1 MSAAIGDSG
10 ISYDFFFYN
19 ADNEVWNGTAFV
31 TWSDVD
37 FASYRVAA
45 TETGTS
51 GEFPVPTPPTG
62 ATRYVMRERG
72 ATLALSYKTYTH
84 DLKLSDDA
92 ATAATQATAAAL
104 DATAIKAKTDLIGS
118 GTAFSGPPVTE
129 SGQLTR
135 IVIGDDYSAA
145 NGRAFS
151 WTFDAITGFTVGS
164 CTAKFGLKHAT
175 NPTAYSALVTAATV
189 TDLGSGRWS
198 VSFDVDKTDTAS
210 LPQAH
215 YEWSVEIIHSG
226 EEVTIAKSEE
236 TRDRVKLVTKQT

>member
-1 MSAAIGDSG
+1 M
-10 ISYDFFFYN
+10 
-19 ADNEVWNGTAFV
+19 
-31 TWSDVD
+31 
-37 FASYRVAA
+37 VAN
-45 TETGTS
+45 
-51 GEFPVPTPPTG
+51 
-62 ATRYVMRERG
+62 
-72 ATLALSYKTYTH
+72 
-84 DLKLSDDA
+84 A

-104 DATAIKAKTDLIGS
+104 DAVSIKAKTDLIGT

-135 IVIGDDYSAA
+135 IVIGDDYNAV

-151 WTFDAITGFTVGS
+151 WTFDAIPGFVVGS

-175 NPTAYSALVTAATV
+175 NPAMYNALITAATV
-189 TDLGSGRWS
+189 TDLGGSRWK

-215 YEWSVEIIHSG
+215 YEWSVEIVHATD
-226 EEVTIAKSEE
+226 EVTVAKSED

>member
-1 MSAAIGDSG
+1 MTARGASG
-10 ISYDFFFYN
+10 TSHDFFFYN
-19 ADNEVWNGTAFV
+19 AAGEVWNTTAFV
-31 TWSDVD
+31 TWADVD
-37 FASYRVAA
+37 YATYRVAA
-45 TETGTS
+45 TETGMS
-51 GEFPVPTPPTG
+51 GRYPVPTPPSGT
-62 ATRYVMRERG
+62 TEYELRVRG
-72 ATLALSYKTYTH
+72 ASLALSYTAWEGNI
-84 DLKLSDDA
+84 KLETDA
-92 ATAATQATAAAL
+92 ATAATQ
-104 DATAIKAKTDLIGS
+104 ATAIKAKTDLIGT

-135 IVIGDDYSAA
+135 IIIGDDYNAA

-215 YEWSVEIIHSG
+215 YEWSVEIVHATD
-226 EEVTIAKSEE
+226 EVTVAKSED